1 MRRFESI
8 VMSET
13 EPVPDGTL
21 WLKKKK
27 NSINNEG
34 PNSKK
39 PFGFDIWWFGPVGWQ
54 PLLDL
59 DTNEY
64 LDPDTRYE
72 YVNHTLTGGVGT
84 VPVLTEQTKFPE
96 IGQVRIDTTY
106 SVYDGSRA
114 LAANTNIVNETGLKK
129 HVDDLQSQINALK
142 ARVATL
148 ESEVAS
154 LTTQV
159 SNNSSKITSNINAI
173 NSLGRRVSFLE
184 TA

>member
-27 NSINNEG
+27 NSINNED

-54 PLLDL
+54 PL
-59 DTNEY
+59 

-106 SVYDGSRA
+106 SIYDGSRA

-159 SNNSSKITSNINAI
+159 SNNSSKITSNINTI
-173 NSLGRRVSFLE
+173 NSLSERVSALE